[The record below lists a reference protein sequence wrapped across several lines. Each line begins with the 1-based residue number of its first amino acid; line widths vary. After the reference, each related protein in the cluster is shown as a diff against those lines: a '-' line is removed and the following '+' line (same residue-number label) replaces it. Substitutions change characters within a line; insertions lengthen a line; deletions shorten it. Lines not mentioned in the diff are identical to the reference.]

1 MPAGP
6 GRPATP
12 DRRRAARCWFTEW
25 AAGRVGHLTADGVI
39 SEYALP
45 VAASEPHG
53 IAVVPDGTVWVAA
66 GGRSV
71 VGLR

>member
-1 MPAGP
+1 MPGPAG
-6 GRPATP
+6 RPP
-12 DRRRAARCWFTEW
+12 PIAAGQRGCWFTEW
-25 AAGRVGHLTADGVI
+25 AADRVGHLTADGVI
-39 SEYALP
+39 SKYALP